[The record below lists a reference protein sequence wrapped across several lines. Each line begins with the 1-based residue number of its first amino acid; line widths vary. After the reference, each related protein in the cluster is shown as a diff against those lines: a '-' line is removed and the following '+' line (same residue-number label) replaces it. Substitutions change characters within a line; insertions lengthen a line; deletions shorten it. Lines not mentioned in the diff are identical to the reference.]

1 MGIDRI
7 HSFLVHPSKG
17 EDEKPKIGGTQVP
30 TTGKLYEML
39 NQIFERA
46 VAECDI
52 AVAFTPNENGQQ
64 QNDCRD
70 DLVSYLFDP
79 SIANGRRI
87 AGRLQDVTT
96 HRSGLG
102 LLFLLGGT
110 AGRLKRLVVSRFPAD
125 QGIIAE
131 ENQQQLSVEFLE
143 RVFMKSAK
151 AYKSAVYESD
161 SPSHGFWDGRAI
173 DRQVSGPREL
183 SDYWIYDFLSSE
195 LLTTGPAGT
204 KRLAVAYRQAIAES
218 ESLPVRRELVA
229 AATVMAGQG
238 GRVASGREFVDRMGL
253 SDDAASALQ
262 QQLPRADLMDE
273 VFEFDR
279 DEFEKHVLY
288 RFVQLDNG
296 AMLLAENREFD
307 DVFERSRVDGDEN
320 VERFSTEGR
329 IVDERVRKSR

>member
-1 MGIDRI
+1 
-7 HSFLVHPSKG
+7 LLK
-17 EDEKPKIGGTQVP
+17 
-30 TTGKLYEML
+30 
-39 NQIFERA
+39 
-46 VAECDI
+46 
-52 AVAFTPNENGQQ
+52 
-64 QNDCRD
+64 
-70 DLVSYLFDP
+70 YLFDP

-87 AGRLQDVTT
+87 AERLQEVTT

-102 LLFLLGGT
+102 LLFLLAGT
-110 AGRLKRLVVSRFPAD
+110 SGKLKRLVVSRFPAD

-161 SPSHGFWDGRAI
+161 SRSHGFWDGRAI
-173 DRQVSGPREL
+173 DRQVSGAREL
-183 SDYWIYDFLSSE
+183 SDYWIYDFLASE

-229 AATVMAGQG
+229 AATVMGGQD

-253 SDDAASALQ
+253 SEDAASALQ
-262 QQLPRADLMDE
+262 QQLPRDDLMDE

-279 DEFEKHVLY
+279 GEFEKHVLY

-296 AMLLAENREFD
+296 AMLLAENRRFD
-307 DVFERSRVDGDEN
+307 DVFDRSRVDDNEG

-329 IVDERVRKSR
+329 IVDERVRKSK